1 MTGTPATGGRDTQMW
16 GGRFSEGPD
25 RILWNFT
32 VDHSD
37 RRLLRDDLT
46 GSLAHVAMLGE
57 AGLLSSEEVAAL
69 AKGLEEILA
78 EADRDTFRF
87 LESDEDVHSAVE
99 RRLGELVGEVAGKL
113 HTGRS
118 RNDQVALDLRLY
130 LLRSAGARIDGLRR
144 FCLAMME
151 AAEEAGDTVVA
162 GYTHLQQAQAVPL
175 AHHLLAYVSTA
186 LRDIERFEDLDRRMD
201 VSPLGAGALGGSSLP
216 IDPGRSAQLLGMS
229 GRFMNSMDAVAARDH
244 VSEYAFACTQALVH
258 LSRLASE
265 CVLWTTTEFGWVTFS
280 DALTTG
286 SSAMPHKKNPDI
298 AELTRGRAATAIGCL
313 TGLLALQKGLPM
325 TYNRDLQEDKAAL
338 FAIDDALAG
347 ALEAMTALIGSA
359 EFHPPPPDPS
369 VTALDLAEIL
379 VERGVPFREAH
390 HAVGALLAA
399 LAAGGRALPE
409 ATIADLV
416 EADPRFESADLS
428 LTDPA
433 GSVRRRRSTGGAG
446 FASVREQ
453 LRILK
458 RRLG

>member
-1 MTGTPATGGRDTQMW
+1 MTGTPATGGRDAQMW
-16 GGRFSEGPD
+16 GGRFSEGPH
-25 RILWNFT
+25 RILWDFT

-57 AGLLSSEEVAAL
+57 AGLLSNEEVATL
-69 AKGLEEILA
+69 TEGLQEIVT
-78 EADRDTFRF
+78 EADGNTFRF

-130 LLRSAGARIDGLRR
+130 LLRSAGARIDDLRR

-186 LRDIERFEDLDRRMD
+186 LRDIERFEDLGRRLD

-216 IDPGRSAQLLGMS
+216 LDPDRSAELLGMG

-258 LSRLASE
+258 LSRLATE

-298 AELTRGRAATAIGCL
+298 AELARGRTATAIGYL
-313 TGLLALQKGLPM
+313 TGLMALQKGLPM

-347 ALEAMTALIGSA
+347 ALVAMTALIGSA
-359 EFHPPPPDPS
+359 DFHPPAPDPS
-369 VTALDLAEIL
+369 VTALDLAEAL
-379 VERGVPFREAH
+379 VERGVPFRDAH

-399 LAAGGRALPE
+399 LSAAGKALPE

-416 EADPRFESADLS
+416 EIDPRFEPSDLS
-428 LTDPA
+428 LTDPV

-453 LRILK
+453 LRILEH
-458 RRLG
+458 RLG